1 MVLSFFGSVSRVGIR
16 AYPFWLYLCLF
27 FFLDFCLEGVLYMYD
42 TKQQLRLDRLAR
54 RWREGRGDRDQIYDE
69 VRHIVADTPGKYSY
83 QLFLCRSNRHGRS
96 YRLVDE
102 VRSRMDEAI
111 WRALECW
118 KPGGSPFNRYVDY
131 RVEQAARKFWWASG
145 GELEMPV
152 HISGQVWQRYQ
163 RAVVQRANG
172 KEFDEELVGEVER
185 FRSWVPLDAARG
197 DDGNA
202 TLIDMLRS
210 TDCCDEMVVV
220 LRDVWSRCPAL
231 TDDDVDILLA
241 LLDDRSYE
249 DIAMLRGRG
258 ETRDDIRERWLVVL
272 DILAAEM
279 ASQKKKTGGGGIRS
293 T

>member
-1 MVLSFFGSVSRVGIR
+1 
-16 AYPFWLYLCLF
+16 
-27 FFLDFCLEGVLYMYD
+27 MYD

-83 QLFLCRSNRHGRS
+83 QLFLCRSGRQGRT
-96 YRLVDE
+96 YRLADE

-118 KPGGSPFNRYVDY
+118 KPGTSPFNRYVDY

-145 GELEMPV
+145 NELEMPV

-163 RAVVQRANG
+163 RAVVQRSND
-172 KEFDEELVGEVER
+172 EDFDEDLVAEVER
-185 FRSWVPLDAARG
+185 FRSWVSLDVAMG

-202 TLIDMLRS
+202 ALVDMLRS
-210 TDCCDEMVVV
+210 ADCFAEMVVA
-220 LRDVWSRCPAL
+220 LRDVWVRCPSL

-249 DIAMLRGRG
+249 DIATLRGRG
-258 ETRDDIRERWLVVL
+258 ETRDDIHERWLVVL

-279 ASQKKKTGGGGIRS
+279 TSQKKRTGEGGARS
-293 T
+293 A